1 MVQRLLSMEK
11 GSSFIAVIRLAMEY
25 IYIYIYIHGSD
36 HVVFPKMKLEIM
48 SQDSRL

>member
-25 IYIYIYIHGSD
+25 IYIYIYIYIYM
-36 HVVFPKMKLEIM
+36 VVIT
-48 SQDSRL
+48 